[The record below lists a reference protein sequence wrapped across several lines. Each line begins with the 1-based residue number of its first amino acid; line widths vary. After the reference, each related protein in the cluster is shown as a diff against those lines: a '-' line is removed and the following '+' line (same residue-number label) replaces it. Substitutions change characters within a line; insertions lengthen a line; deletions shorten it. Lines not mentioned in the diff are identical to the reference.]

1 MNFDDRIGELMS
13 IMSREQDLINYQ
25 VLRESVFKTRLDKRI
40 FVSSRPGLHNVIN
53 KINSEYL
60 IIQAHEEP
68 DSINQDGSY
77 TDDLSKEDLE
87 KALVDLAKQYIDSE
101 YLCLSMALRMSNRT
115 TQENIDDM
123 VELADEHRGEQVKI
137 ESLKSMRSGLLSL
150 VVDIFINM
158 YGYSNKEIEI
168 LTGYSNE
175 YVRILGGAGCEMDIV
190 NRFFYMLKKLLKDK
204 IRTSMDYI
212 IEYQC
217 GYIFLRESHQSRYFI
232 VLRELEPKK
241 LYELGKIP
249 EDVLDKV
256 FDCFMEISESKKDNP
271 ETNLKTD
278 SLRAKA
284 DDIIQTNLSE
294 RKKIGKR

>member
-1 MNFDDRIGELMS
+1 
-13 IMSREQDLINYQ
+13 
-25 VLRESVFKTRLDKRI
+25 
-40 FVSSRPGLHNVIN
+40 
-53 KINSEYL
+53 
-60 IIQAHEEP
+60 
-68 DSINQDGSY
+68 
-77 TDDLSKEDLE
+77 
-87 KALVDLAKQYIDSE
+87 
-101 YLCLSMALRMSNRT
+101 
-115 TQENIDDM
+115 
-123 VELADEHRGEQVKI
+123 
-137 ESLKSMRSGLLSL
+137 
-150 VVDIFINM
+150 
-158 YGYSNKEIEI
+158 
-168 LTGYSNE
+168 
-175 YVRILGGAGCEMDIV
+175 
-190 NRFFYMLKKLLKDK
+190 MLKKLLKDK

-271 ETNLKTD
+271 EINLKTD

-284 DDIIQTNLSE
+284 DAIIQTNLSE